1 MPRPGAVRAV
11 TAPRW
16 SLSRARGSLGP
27 MADRP
32 PDVPERGPAHERWAA
47 GRARVAVVA
56 VVAVLV
62 ANALALSGAFDRSA
76 DAEVHTGDGV
86 AAAAVAI
93 ASSAPPEDGL
103 DPLAG
108 ITLQTAAI
116 AAEADP
122 SVPLPV
128 PENPPADPY
137 APEPEIRH
145 GLLEIPAI
153 GLSQPLFEGVSLTAI
168 NRGPSHWPGTA
179 MPGEV
184 GNVVVAGHR
193 TTYTRPFWDLQA
205 LQPGDELIFTMDDG
219 TRHVYELDR
228 LEVVLPTDV
237 HIVEQTHDRTAT
249 LFACHPRGSARQRIV
264 GHFRMRPETTEVQV
278 TDTHQIRAPAA

>member
-1 MPRPGAVRAV
+1 MAE
-11 TAPRW
+11 APP
-16 SLSRARGSLGP
+16 AAG
-27 MADRP
+27 
-32 PDVPERGPAHERWAA
+32 PERRSGHHRWDA
-47 GRARVAVVA
+47 GRARLAVIA
-56 VVAVLV
+56 IVAVLV
-62 ANALALSGAFDRSA
+62 ANALVLTGAVDWSA
-76 DAEVHTGDGV
+76 DAEVRTSDGV

-93 ASSAPPEDGL
+93 AQTAEPAVEAEL

-108 ITLQTAAI
+108 ITLQTASV
-116 AAEADP
+116 AAEVDTSA
-122 SVPLPV
+122 PLPV

-137 APEPEIRH
+137 AFEPEVRH
-145 GLLEIPAI
+145 GQLEIPAI
-153 GLSQPLFEGVSLTAI
+153 GLSQPFFEGVSLTAI

-184 GNVVVAGHR
+184 GNVVIAGHR

-205 LQPGDELIFTMDDG
+205 LQPGDELSFIMGDG

-237 HIVEQTHDRTAT
+237 HIVEQTHARTAT